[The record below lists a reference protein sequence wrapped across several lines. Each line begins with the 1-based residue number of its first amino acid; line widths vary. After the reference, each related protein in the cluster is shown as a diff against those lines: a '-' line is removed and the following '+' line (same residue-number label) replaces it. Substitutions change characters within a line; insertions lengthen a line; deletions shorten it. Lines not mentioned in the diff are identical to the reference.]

1 MTVLVEDGS
10 DEVRGAA
17 LAALSDLAHLGCQ
30 AAEQY
35 I

>member
-1 MTVLVEDGS
+1 MTVLAGDDS